1 MSEARIVVAIQA
13 RTNSSR
19 LPGKVLLPISGMP
32 ISVLAAKRAG
42 RNKNFD
48 VCVLTSKESTDDY
61 LASVLAQHSVDCFRG
76 DLNNVL
82 SRFVE
87 AFQDYPENT
96 IVVRLTADNVF
107 PDAEFIEGVIDQF
120 IATGVDYICANG
132 EQSNLPYG
140 LAVEVTRLV
149 HLREALRAAASDFD
163 CEHVTPYIRRKFGE
177 AYYMNPRTKEDLTGF
192 RCTIDSLDDYLQ
204 VVKVFENIVDP
215 VAMPALELCM
225 KLDSKARADSRVA
238 KLVLGGAQLG
248 LNYGVNNSI
257 GQPTTEDAHSLL
269 SQAVRSGVYYIDTAR
284 AYGVSEKV
292 IGEWLKQGWSGRCK
306 VITKLDPL
314 SSLNKDANLDLVR
327 LSVSNSIIRSCH
339 ALGTNTL
346 DVLML
351 HRAEHMTLWNGTIV
365 DELLHQQALGTVQ
378 EIGVSVQNPME
389 LEAALANTSIS
400 FIQLPFNILDER
412 WHSSIDK
419 ILAEK
424 SKRNLT
430 IHVRSV
436 FLQGLLL
443 SGNPT
448 SWLNAHVENYQEVI
462 QWLTDTA
469 VQYNCSSIYELCV
482 RHACSQ
488 SWIDALVLGCES
500 REQLD
505 NNITAMSFDAPSV
518 VFDASLKVPFELDQK
533 TLNPAMWS

>member
-19 LPGKVLLPISGMP
+19 LPGKVLLPISGIP

-140 LAVEVTRLV
+140 LAAEVTRLV

-365 DELLHQQALGTVQ
+365 DELLHQQALGAVQ

-448 SWLNAHVENYQEVI
+448 SWLNAHVENYPEVI

-469 VQYNCSSIYELCV
+469 VQYNCSSIYELCI

>member
-1 MSEARIVVAIQA
+1 MREARIVVAIQA

-19 LPGKVLLPISGMP
+19 LPGKVLLPIGGMP

-42 RNKNFD
+42 RDKNFA
-48 VCVLTSKESTDDY
+48 VCVLTSNESTDDH

-82 SRFVE
+82 SRYVE
-87 AFQDYPENT
+87 AFQGYPEDT

-107 PDAEFIEGVIDQF
+107 PDAEFIEDVITQF
-120 IATGVDYICANG
+120 IANGLDYICANG
-132 EQSNLPYG
+132 EQSKLPYG
-140 LAVEVTRLV
+140 LSAEVTRLV
-149 HLREALRAAASDFD
+149 HLREALKATASDFD
-163 CEHVTPYIRRKFGE
+163 CEHVTPYIRRKFGDF
-177 AYYMNPRTKEDLTGF
+177 YYMNHQTKEDLTGL
-192 RCTIDSLDDYLQ
+192 RCTVDSLDDYLH
-204 VVKVFENIVDP
+204 VAKVFEDIDDP
-215 VAMPALELCM
+215 VAIPALELCM
-225 KLDSKARADSRVA
+225 KLNPKARADLRVA

-248 LNYGVNNSI
+248 LHYGVNNSI
-257 GQPTTEDAHSLL
+257 GQPTTEDAHRLL

-292 IGEWLKQGWSGRCK
+292 IGEWLNQGWSGRCK

-314 SSLNKDANLDLVR
+314 SSLNKDSNLDLVR

-351 HRAEHMTLWNGTIV
+351 HRAEHMTLWDGMILE
-365 DELLHQQALGTVQ
+365 ELLHQQSLGTVQ
-378 EIGVSVQNPME
+378 EIGVSVQNPTE
-389 LEAALANTSIS
+389 LEVALANTSIS

-412 WHSSIDK
+412 WQSSIDK

-424 SKRNLT
+424 RKRNLT

-443 SGNPT
+443 SDNPT
-448 SWLNAHVENYQEVI
+448 SWLNAHVENYPEVI

-469 VQYNCSSIYELCV
+469 TQYNCSSIYELCI

-500 REQLD
+500 REQLES
-505 NNITAMSFDAPSV
+505 NIAAMSFDIASLA
-518 VFDASLKVPFELDQK
+518 FDASLKVPFELDQK

>member
-1 MSEARIVVAIQA
+1 
-13 RTNSSR
+13 
-19 LPGKVLLPISGMP
+19 
-32 ISVLAAKRAG
+32 
-42 RNKNFD
+42 
-48 VCVLTSKESTDDY
+48 
-61 LASVLAQHSVDCFRG
+61 
-76 DLNNVL
+76 
-82 SRFVE
+82 
-87 AFQDYPENT
+87 
-96 IVVRLTADNVF
+96 
-107 PDAEFIEGVIDQF
+107 
-120 IATGVDYICANG
+120 
-132 EQSNLPYG
+132 
-140 LAVEVTRLV
+140 
-149 HLREALRAAASDFD
+149 
-163 CEHVTPYIRRKFGE
+163 
-177 AYYMNPRTKEDLTGF
+177 MNPRTKEDLTGF

-257 GQPTTEDAHSLL
+257 GQPTTDDAHSLL

-339 ALGTNTL
+339 ALVTNTL

-351 HRAEHMTLWNGTIV
+351 HRAEHMTLWNGTIL

-505 NNITAMSFDAPSV
+505 NNITAMSFDTPSPA
-518 VFDASLKVPFELDQK
+518 FDVSLKVPFELDQK

>member
-87 AFQDYPENT
+87 AFQGYPENT

-163 CEHVTPYIRRKFGE
+163 CEHVTPYIRRKFGDS
-177 AYYMNPRTKEDLTGF
+177 YYMNPRTKEDLTGF

-257 GQPTTEDAHSLL
+257 GQPTTDDAHSLL

-339 ALGTNTL
+339 ALVTNTL

-351 HRAEHMTLWNGTIV
+351 HRAEHMTLWNGTIL

-505 NNITAMSFDAPSV
+505 NNITAMSFDTPSPA
-518 VFDASLKVPFELDQK
+518 FDVSLKVPFELDQK